1 MPNNKRGSELITL
14 FGNSRPNFDLENNL
28 NDNLNRTSA
37 QSTLNAWTNG
47 ALVDGT
53 GKVWINEDYLSQIW
67 RTDKATAS
75 YFVDGIS
82 SIDKANLNGS
92 TCINY
97 SAVIYRLL
105 EIIDSPIS
113 NQRRNYLR
121 LSENIGQSVRDSDAA
136 EVYRL
141 RYNEYITGMKRELK
155 NTRIRQHGIQY
166 DELTDAQ
173 LIRSTAEFHH
183 IRRQSI
189 YPSLISMIWNGL
201 VINKSTHDIITGQ
214 NITDEY
220 DLRDLCDEMNWSTSW
235 FDQYQ
240 ISLSEAGIQ

>member
-1 MPNNKRGSELITL
+1 MPNDKRGSELITL
-14 FGNSRPNFDLENNL
+14 FENSRPNFDLETNL
-28 NDNLNRTSA
+28 DGNLNRASA

-82 SIDKANLNGS
+82 SNDKANFNGS
-92 TCINY
+92 ICINY
-97 SAVIYRLL
+97 SAVIYRLH

-113 NQRRNYLR
+113 NQRRSYLR
-121 LSENIGQSVRDSDAA
+121 LSESIGQSVRVSDAA

-141 RYNEYITGMKRELK
+141 KYNEYITGVNRELK
-155 NTRIRQHGIQY
+155 NTRIRQRGIQY
-166 DELTDAQ
+166 DELTGDP
-173 LIRSTAEFHH
+173 LIKPTAEFHH

-189 YPSLISMIWNGL
+189 YPNLISMIWNGL

-220 DLRDLCDEMNWSTSW
+220 DLRDLCDEMNWSTYW

-240 ISLSEAGIQ
+240 MSLSEAGIQ

>member
-1 MPNNKRGSELITL
+1 MPNNRRGSGLTTL
-14 FGNSRPNFDLENNL
+14 FEHSRPNFDLESNL
-28 NDNLNRTSA
+28 DGSLSKPSA
-37 QSTLNAWTNG
+37 QGTLNAWTNG

-82 SIDKANLNGS
+82 SSDKANFNGS
-92 TCINY
+92 MCINY

-113 NQRRNYLR
+113 NQRRSYLR
-121 LSENIGQSVRDSDAA
+121 LSENIGRAVRDSDAA

-141 RYNEYITGMKRELK
+141 KYNEYIAGVKRELK
-155 NTRIRQHGIQY
+155 NTKIKQYSIQV
-166 DELTDAQ
+166 DELTGAP
-173 LIRSTAEFHH
+173 LIKSTAEFHH

-189 YPSLISMIWNGL
+189 YPDLISMIWNGL
-201 VINKSTHDIITGQ
+201 VINKTTHDLITGQ

-220 DLRDLCDEMNWSTSW
+220 DLRDLCIDMNWNISW
-235 FDQYQ
+235 FKQYQ
-240 ISLSEAGIQ
+240 MSLDAAGIQ

>member
-1 MPNNKRGSELITL
+1 MQNNERGKELATL
-14 FGNSRPNFDLENNL
+14 FDNSRPNFDLESNL
-28 NDNLNRTSA
+28 GDNLDKSSA
-37 QSTLNAWTNG
+37 QGTLNAWTHG

-53 GKVWINEDYLSQIW
+53 GKVWINEEYLFQIW

-75 YFVDGIS
+75 YFVTGIS
-82 SIDKANLNGS
+82 PDDKANFNGIV
-92 TCINY
+92 CVNY

-113 NQRRNYLR
+113 NKRRSYLR

-141 RYNEYITGMKRELK
+141 KYNEYISGLKRELK
-155 NTRIRQHGIQY
+155 NTRVKEYNIIF
-166 DELTDAQ
+166 DELTGLD
-173 LIRSTAEFHH
+173 LVKSTAEFHH

-189 YPSLISMIWNGL
+189 YPNLISMLWNGM
-201 VINKSTHDIITGQ
+201 VINKETHDMINSY

-220 DLRDLCDEMNWSTSW
+220 DLFELCKKMGWHTSWLERYERDLKT
-235 FDQYQ
+235 
-240 ISLSEAGIQ
+240 AGIQ

>member
-1 MPNNKRGSELITL
+1 MRNNKRGTELTTL
-14 FGNSRPNFDLENNL
+14 FENSRPKFNLERNIGNGL
-28 NDNLNRTSA
+28 HKSSA
-37 QSTLNAWTNG
+37 KVTLNAWSNG

-53 GKVWINEDYLSQIW
+53 GKVWINEEYLSQIW

-82 SIDKANLNGS
+82 PSDKANFNGII
-92 TCINY
+92 CINY

-113 NQRRNYLR
+113 NQRRDYLR
-121 LSENIGQSVRDSDAA
+121 LSESMGQSVRDSDAA

-141 RYNEYITGMKRELK
+141 RYNEYITGIKKELK
-155 NTRIRQHGIQY
+155 NTRIKQFAIVF
-166 DELTDAQ
+166 DELTGLE
-173 LIRSTAEFHH
+173 LIKNSAEFHH

-189 YPSLISMIWNGL
+189 YPNLISMIWNGL
-201 VINKSTHDIITGQ
+201 VINKDTHDIITAN

-220 DLRDLCDEMNWSTSW
+220 DLRELCYKMRWSTAW
-235 FDQYQ
+235 FNGYEA
-240 ISLSEAGIQ
+240 SLSAEGIL